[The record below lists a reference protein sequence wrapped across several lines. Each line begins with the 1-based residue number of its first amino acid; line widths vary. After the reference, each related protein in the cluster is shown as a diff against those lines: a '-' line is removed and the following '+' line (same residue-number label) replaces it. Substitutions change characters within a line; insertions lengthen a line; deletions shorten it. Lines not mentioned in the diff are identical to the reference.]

1 MNLILMGAP
10 GAGKG
15 TQSANISE
23 KWNIPALS
31 TGDMLRGAIKAETE
45 LGVKAKSYM
54 DEGNLVPDELVID
67 IIKEYIG
74 SDKCKNGFILDG
86 FPRSIPQAEALDT
99 MGVKIDLVLSLEVPD
114 EKIIERMSGRRIC
127 SKCGAS
133 YHIVYKPSKAE
144 NICDVCGADLY
155 TRADDAAETVL
166 NRLETYHAITEPLK
180 EFYSKKGNL
189 VCVEG
194 REKVEDTSAAVLE
207 AISKYEASNK

>member
-15 TQSANISE
+15 TQSANISA
-23 KWNIPALS
+23 KWNIPAVS
-31 TGDMLRGAIKAETE
+31 TGDLLRGAIKEGTE
-45 LGVKAKSYM
+45 LGMKAKSYM
-54 DEGNLVPDELVID
+54 DSGNLVPDELVIN

-86 FPRSIPQAEALDT
+86 FPRSIPQAEALDA
-99 MGVKIDLVLSLEVPD
+99 MGVKIDLVLSLEVED

-127 SKCGAS
+127 SGCGAS
-133 YHIVYKPSKAE
+133 YHILYKPTKAE
-144 NICDVCGADLY
+144 NICDACGASLY

-180 EFYSKKGNL
+180 EYYSKKGNL
-189 VCVEG
+189 VCVKG
-194 REKVEDTSAAVLE
+194 MEKVEDTSAAVFE
-207 AISKYEASNK
+207 AISKYEA